1 MTLGQS
7 APVSALVAFTDKLG
21 AQGARIADL
30 ERLTSRIVL
39 VSPNG
44 TAYLIV
50 VDNAGNLS
58 TTPA

>member
-1 MTLGQS
+1 MTLGQN
-7 APVSALVAFTDKLG
+7 APVSALVGFADKLN